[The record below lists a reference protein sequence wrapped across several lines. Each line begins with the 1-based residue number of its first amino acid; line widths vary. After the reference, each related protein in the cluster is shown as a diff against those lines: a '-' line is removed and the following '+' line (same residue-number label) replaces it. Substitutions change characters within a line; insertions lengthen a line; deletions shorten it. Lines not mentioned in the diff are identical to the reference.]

1 MEGALRA
8 KEREAERVARVL
20 EQVGEGRG
28 SGFWSRWVRGKGGVE
43 FRSRWVRERVL
54 DQVGEGGGRG
64 FWGVMWGGGPVRP
77 TLFPKSGMYPEPYT
91 PRLHVVQGK
100 AAEAAAVALQLQA
113 EEAARLADAEL
124 ALAGEWRGEE
134 GKITLVEGAGG

>member
-1 MEGALRA
+1 M
-8 KEREAERVARVL
+8 ARVL
-20 EQVGEGRG
+20 EQVG
-28 SGFWSRWVRGKGGVE
+28 
-43 FRSRWVRERVL
+43 VREGGGGEQVPE
-54 DQVGEGGGRG
+54 QVGEGGGRG
-64 FWGVMWGGGPVRP
+64 FSGFMWEGGPFRP
-77 TLFPKSGMYPEPYT
+77 TVFPKSGIYPEPYT
-91 PRLHVVQGK
+91 PHLHVVQGK